1 MDTVDIPTALEEL
14 HFPIK
19 FLGYFAN
26 AEDTFARQSFKA
38 GQLPTAVEAPLSAH
52 DKAWIVEKGQN
63 PNSPAPPPSLA
74 AERALQ
80 RHLAAYNFVVPGT
93 QDQWQSYIM
102 SKYFELTLDPDPKI
116 AKPALD
122 ALAKTSIV
130 GLMVEKQEISIVHKS
145 TEELEKAL
153 RDAITRYAGKTIEG
167 TASVV

>member
-1 MDTVDIPTALEEL
+1 MDTVEIPTALEEL
-14 HFPIK
+14 HFPIQ
-19 FLGYFAN
+19 FLNYSAS
-26 AEDTFARQSFKA
+26 AEEVFARQSFKD
-38 GQLPTAVEAPLSAH
+38 GYPPTTAETPLSTY
-52 DKAWIVEKGQN
+52 DRAWIVEKGQN
-63 PNSPAPPPSLA
+63 PTCSTPPPSLA

-80 RHLAAYNFVVPGT
+80 RHLAAYDFVVPGT

-130 GLMVEKQEISIVHKS
+130 GLMVDKQEISIVHKS

-153 RDAITRYAGKTIEG
+153 RDAIARYAGKTIEG
-167 TASVV
+167 TATRV